1 VHKNQISSN
10 YELKSLHYCKKN
22 SLEKPLLKLQPK
34 QQPRKTKTAAK
45 KNQNSSRRQ
54 Y

>member
-10 YELKSLHYCKKN
+10 ELKSLHSCKKN
-22 SLEKPLLKLQPK
+22 SLEKPK
-34 QQPRKTKTAAK
+34 QQQKSIASAKTAAK